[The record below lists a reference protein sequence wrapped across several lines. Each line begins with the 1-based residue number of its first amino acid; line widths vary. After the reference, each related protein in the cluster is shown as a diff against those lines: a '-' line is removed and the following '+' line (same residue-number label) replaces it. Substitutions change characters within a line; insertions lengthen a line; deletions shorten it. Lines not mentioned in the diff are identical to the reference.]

1 MPRPSPMCAAAIA
14 AAFVLLSAGCQQT
27 KLGATWQSE
36 EFGQGN
42 YQRVMILGLTDNAKN
57 RRTFEYELAVQL
69 QRIDVETIPSLELL
83 SPKDKPVRDVIQPI
97 LLENGIDGI
106 LVVRPTGSES
116 GGPRTVTRDDIGFY
130 GYYGQY
136 HTVQG
141 ADYTTV
147 FLETSLYDAKTAEL
161 VWRANSETFDPVG
174 VKVVARSLAASII
187 KYLKQQGLV
196 G

>member
-36 EFGQGN
+36 EFGQGT
-42 YQRVMILGLTDNAKN
+42 YQRVMILGLTENAKN
-57 RRTFEYELAVQL
+57 RRVFEYELAVQL

-106 LVVRPTGSES
+106 LVVRPTGSET
-116 GGPRTVTRDDIGFY
+116 GGPRTVRIWRRSSSRRRRSRAWSADPEGAAPHRAMA
-130 GYYGQY
+130 GAGQRLC
-136 HTVQG
+136 HAGGRERRLLASPGGGVL
-141 ADYTTV
+141 ARVSED
-147 FLETSLYDAKTAEL
+147 LEG
-161 VWRANSETFDPVG
+161 PVG
-174 VKVVARSLAASII
+174 
-187 KYLKQQGLV
+187 
-196 G
+196 